1 MSKVLLVN
9 AGPHKEGN
17 TMVALS
23 EVAKQLEK
31 NGVEAEIV
39 QVGVKPV
46 RSCIACGQCRARN
59 LGRCAFDDDV
69 CNRIVEKMVTCDA
82 FILG

>member
-17 TMVALS
+17 TMAALS

-31 NGVEAEIV
+31 NGVDAEIV

-46 RSCIACGQCRARN
+46 RSCIA
-59 LGRCAFDDDV
+59 
-69 CNRIVEKMVTCDA
+69 
-82 FILG
+82 